1 MIDKIC
7 KNCGKLLSSFYEDG
21 MLGCPDCYS
30 AFYNEILSSLNNYQG
45 NSFHIG
51 KSPKCTGINKELINE
66 YKSLL
71 KQKEQAGIDGKFDE
85 MAEINR
91 DLCELIAELKSRG
104 LL

>member
-7 KNCGKLLSSFYEDG
+7 PTCRKSLSSFYEDG
-21 MLGCPDCYS
+21 MLGCPDCYK
-30 AFYNEILSSLNNYQG
+30 AFYNEIIASLNNYQG
-45 NSFHIG
+45 NSLHVG
-51 KSPKCTGINKELINE
+51 KTPKCTGVNKQLLNE
-66 YKSLL
+66 YKALL
-71 KQKEQAGIDGKFDE
+71 KQKEEAGIEGKFDE